1 MEKKTVL
8 SPTLITAIVC
18 VLASIAGAVGVDVTA
33 TEQAEI
39 VGYAAFVDYA
49 RVLAD
54 AVRFFSDITQTR
66 NNGAACI
73 TSARDFDKCLT
84 TPRTTSDFPIADVNA
99 SDVFV
104 KKVMRAFS
112 HSIPASLP

>member
-39 VGYAAFVDYA
+39 VGY
-49 RVLAD
+49 
-54 AVRFFSDITQTR
+54 T
-66 NNGAACI
+66 
-73 TSARDFDKCLT
+73 TSAITGVSGLIIIGRNLYTKY
-84 TPRTTSDFPIADVNA
+84 
-99 SDVFV
+99 
-104 KKVMRAFS
+104 RAKS
-112 HSIPASLP
+112 T

>member
-39 VGYAAFVDYA
+39 VGY
-49 RVLAD
+49 
-54 AVRFFSDITQTR
+54 T
-66 NNGAACI
+66 
-73 TSARDFDKCLT
+73 TSAITGVSGLIIIGRNLYTKY
-84 TPRTTSDFPIADVNA
+84 
-99 SDVFV
+99 
-104 KKVMRAFS
+104 RAKS
-112 HSIPASLP
+112 A

>member
-39 VGYAAFVDYA
+39 VGY
-49 RVLAD
+49 
-54 AVRFFSDITQTR
+54 T
-66 NNGAACI
+66 
-73 TSARDFDKCLT
+73 TSAITGVSGLVIIGRNLYTKY
-84 TPRTTSDFPIADVNA
+84 
-99 SDVFV
+99 
-104 KKVMRAFS
+104 RAKS
-112 HSIPASLP
+112 A